1 LKNPVSISKKRWSFD
16 MDENI
21 DELEDYFCKKVEP
34 TEGEA
39 IKLEHVMMEKVSI
52 NPARRKLLRIIGI
65 FGKDEKKL
73 KEDSGLN
80 DFFFKFHMDF
90 LLKEGF
96 LKFEDGM
103 YRLTDT
109 GIAIHDSVC

>member
-1 LKNPVSISKKRWSFD
+1 MNED
-16 MDENI
+16 I
-21 DELEDYFCKKVEP
+21 DELDNYLRKQVEP
-34 TEGEA
+34 TEAESL
-39 IKLEHVMMEKVSI
+39 KTEHMIREKVTVS
-52 NPARRKLLRIIGI
+52 PERRKPLRLVGVFGI
-65 FGKDEKKL
+65 EEKQL
-73 KEDSGLN
+73 KEESGLN

-109 GIAIHDSVC
+109 GIAMHDSVC

>member
-1 LKNPVSISKKRWSFD
+1 

-21 DELEDYFCKKVEP
+21 DEVDNYFDKKEEP

-39 IKLEHVMMEKVSI
+39 VKMEHIMMGKVCI
-52 NPARRKLLRIIGI
+52 NPARRKLLRTVGV
-65 FGKDEKKL
+65 FGKAEKQL
-73 KEDSGLN
+73 KEESGLN

-103 YRLTDT
+103 YRLTDS
-109 GIAIHDSVC
+109 GIAMHDSVC

>member
-1 LKNPVSISKKRWSFD
+1 MNK
-16 MDENI
+16 EI
-21 DELEDYFCKKVEP
+21 DELDAYFDKQCEP

-39 IKLEHVMMEKVSI
+39 VKMEHVMMEKVSI
-52 NPARRKLLRIIGI
+52 NPARRKLLRIVGI
-65 FGKDEKKL
+65 FGKTEKQL
-73 KEDSGLN
+73 KEESGLN

-96 LKFEDGM
+96 LKYEEGM

-109 GIAIHDSVC
+109 GISMHDSVC

>member
-1 LKNPVSISKKRWSFD
+1 
-16 MDENI
+16 MDNNI
-21 DELEDYFCKKVEP
+21 DELEDYFCKKGGP

-39 IKLEHVMMEKVSI
+39 VKLEHVMMEKISI
-52 NPARRKLLRIIGI
+52 NPARRKLLRIVGI

-96 LKFEDGM
+96 LKFEDEM

-109 GIAIHDSVC
+109 GIAMHDSVC

>member
-1 LKNPVSISKKRWSFD
+1 L
-16 MDENI
+16 DENI
-21 DELEDYFCKKVEP
+21 DELEDYFCQKVEP

-52 NPARRKLLRIIGI
+52 NPARRKLIRIIGI

-73 KEDSGLN
+73 MEDSGLN

-109 GIAIHDSVC
+109 GIAMHDSVC

>member
-1 LKNPVSISKKRWSFD
+1 MN
-16 MDENI
+16 ENI
-21 DELEDYFCKKVEP
+21 DELDDYFCNEVEP

-39 IKLEHVMMEKVSI
+39 IKMEHIMKEKVSI
-52 NPARRKLLRIIGI
+52 NPARRKLLRIVGV
-65 FGKDEKKL
+65 FGKDEKHL

-90 LLKEGF
+90 LLKEEI
-96 LKFEDGM
+96 LKFEDGT

-109 GIAIHDSVC
+109 GISLHDSVC

>member
-1 LKNPVSISKKRWSFD
+1 MN
-16 MDENI
+16 EEI
-21 DELEDYFCKKVEP
+21 DELDVYFENKSEP

-39 IKLEHVMMEKVSI
+39 VKLEHMMMEKISI
-52 NPARRKLLRIIGI
+52 NPARRKLLRIVGI
-65 FGKDEKKL
+65 FGKTEKQL
-73 KEDSGLN
+73 KEESGLT

-96 LKFEDGM
+96 LKLEEEM

-109 GIAIHDSVC
+109 GIAMHDSVC